1 MLVCYFLKR
10 NRKQLRKSKKIHQ
23 KYMVKSFNKPSHDNL
38 KSTNNPFLTAIL
50 YPLTL
55 KNIIEKID
63 CNHNC

>member
-1 MLVCYFLKR
+1 
-10 NRKQLRKSKKIHQ
+10 
-23 KYMVKSFNKPSHDNL
+23 MVKSFNKPSHDNL